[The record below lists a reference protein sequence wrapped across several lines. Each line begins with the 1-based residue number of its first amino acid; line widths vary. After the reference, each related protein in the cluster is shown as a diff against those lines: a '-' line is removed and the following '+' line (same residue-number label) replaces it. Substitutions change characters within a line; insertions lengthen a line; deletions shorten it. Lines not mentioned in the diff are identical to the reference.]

1 MGDGYHVVQQ
11 VKVNKLKKARVLRNL
26 TQAQLSE
33 LSGVPT
39 KCIGNY
45 EQNRRDLN
53 NAKAIIV
60 YRLAS
65 ALGCDMVELL
75 DT

>member
-1 MGDGYHVVQQ
+1 MSNGYRIAPL
-11 VKVNKLKKARVLRNL
+11 VKVSKLKKARILRGL